1 MEKARK
7 KIRVCLI
14 FVVTLAVIVGIVYY
28 FRDVRG
34 GEQITDGTLVKV
46 QQPWQLDSEGTIKCE
61 GV

>member
-34 GEQITDGTLVKV
+34 REQITDGTLVKV
-46 QQPWQLDSEGTIKCE
+46 QQQWQSDSEGAAKCE
-61 GV
+61 EV

>member
-34 GEQITDGTLVKV
+34 REQITDGTLVKV
-46 QQPWQLDSEGTIKCE
+46 QQQWQSDSAGAAKCE
-61 GV
+61 EV

>member
-34 GEQITDGTLVKV
+34 REQITDGTLVKV
-46 QQPWQLDSEGTIKCE
+46 QQQW
-61 GV
+61 

>member
-34 GEQITDGTLVKV
+34 SGQITDGTLV
-46 QQPWQLDSEGTIKCE
+46 QGQREWQTDCE
-61 GV
+61 NEDLCEEV